1 MIALKRHPTHQP
13 DLSAKKHGHRQ
24 GAMFAYFMVY
34 LMLAGATTATAG
46 MLLHQMFRARTADED
61 RGNGIRQLLR
71 IDSQLRT
78 DWSTATQHTVAANSL
93 TLQTADETSIV
104 YSVDGDR
111 LQRIVRSSNAEVEGS
126 DRFQFPKRSMLQFLQ
141 NRSADGDS
149 DRATSVTFRLV
160 SPVPSQASKS
170 QAATSQAATSDGRL
184 AKGRVV
190 EIFLAA
196 GLTADQPEPVQTEP
210 TASQTT
216 AGSETDKA
224 SQDDAT
230 GDDQ

>member
-1 MIALKRHPTHQP
+1 MIALKRHTTQKP
-13 DLSAKKHGHRQ
+13 DLSAKKHGHRL

-111 LQRIVRSSNAEVEGS
+111 VQRIVRSSNAEVEGS
-126 DRFQFPKRSMLQFLQ
+126 DRFQFPKRSMLQFFLI
-141 NRSADGDS
+141 RSANDNS

-170 QAATSQAATSDGRL
+170 QAAASDGRP